1 MSGNLGRSD
10 VDASGSGGQRGQDGG
25 ENTVSGALGGNAREQ
40 GSNEALASV
49 ARGVSNLSYEE
60 LQTKVQRLLE
70 TEDWMSSAD
79 KVALAL
85 EVLRARQ
92 LELDLQQARSNIDS
106 LITRA
111 ASSPRTLRAVIPSS
125 AVRGMPVNVPI
136 DLTRARL
143 QLRPTANDPS
153 AMFLSIEIF
162 AFGNQESST
171 NTPAADS

>member
-1 MSGNLGRSD
+1 
-10 VDASGSGGQRGQDGG
+10 VQDG
-25 ENTVSGALGGNAREQ
+25 
-40 GSNEALASV
+40 ASV
-49 ARGVSNLSYEE
+49 ALSSSHGPLRDESASRGASSLSYEE
-60 LQTKVQRLLE
+60 LQAKVQHLLG
-70 TEDWMSSAD
+70 TEDWMTSAD

-136 DLTRARL
+136 DLTKARL

-162 AFGNQESST
+162 AFGNQESSS
-171 NTPAADS
+171 NASPPES